1 MNILLGLF
9 GNRAKAR
16 RAKGA
21 LIRAHIASP
30 NIVLYDRSAADPSA
44 IREAEQSLWESLK
57 DSSAFA
63 EDRSFYEEGMRR
75 GGTVISVRVNDEQ
88 MDQAAE
94 ILSREGAIES
104 AVPEVQGKLQGGQ
117 REVVRGTVRVY
128 KRAA

>member
-1 MNILLGLF
+1 MNTVVGLF
-9 GNRAKAR
+9 ENRAKAR

-30 NIVLYDRSAADPSA
+30 NIALYDRSASDSS
-44 IREAEQSLWESLK
+44 RETEQSLWESLK
-57 DSSAFA
+57 DSSGFA

-94 ILSREGAIES
+94 ILSSEGAIES
-104 AVPEVQGKLQGGQ
+104 AIPEAQGKLQGGQ

>member
-1 MNILLGLF
+1 MNTVVGLF
-9 GNRAKAR
+9 ENRAKAR

-30 NIVLYDRSAADPSA
+30 NIALYDRSAADSS
-44 IREAEQSLWESLK
+44 RESEQSLWESLK
-57 DSSAFA
+57 DCLGFA

-75 GGTVISVRVNDEQ
+75 GGTVISVRINDEQ

-94 ILSREGAIES
+94 ILSEHGAIEQ
-104 AVPEVQGKLQGGQ
+104 AIPVAQ
-117 REVVRGTVRVY
+117 REVGRRTVRVY

>member
-30 NIVLYDRSAADPSA
+30 NIVLYDRSATDSSA

-57 DSSAFA
+57 DSSGFA

>member
-1 MNILLGLF
+1 MNTILGLF

-30 NIVLYDRSAADPSA
+30 NIILYDRSAGTSS
-44 IREAEQSLWESLK
+44 RESEQSLWESLK
-57 DSSAFA
+57 DSLGFA

-75 GGTVISVRVNDEQ
+75 GDTVISVRINDEQ
-88 MDQAAE
+88 MDHAAE
-94 ILSREGAIES
+94 ILSREGAIEP
-104 AVPEVQGKLQGGQ
+104 AMPVVQEKLQGSQ
-117 REVVRGTVRVY
+117 REVGRRTVRVY